1 MKIIFD
7 VPDAVA
13 ATLKIVAERCVR
25 EDSTH
30 GPLTVESLFE
40 MLAEDIAMTET
51 RPGSWEAAN
60 MMQVF
65 TSHGY
70 SI

>member
-1 MKIIFD
+1 MQIIFD
-7 VPDAVA
+7 VPDSVA
-13 ATLKIVAERCVR
+13 ETLKTVAERCAT
-25 EDSTH
+25 EESTH
-30 GPLTVESLFE
+30 GPLTIQEMFE

-51 RPGSWEAAN
+51 RPGSWEASN

>member
-1 MKIIFD
+1 MKIAFD
-7 VPDAVA
+7 VPDSLAE
-13 ATLKIVAERCVR
+13 TLKIVAKRCAR
-25 EDSTH
+25 DESTH
-30 GPLTVESLFE
+30 GKLTVESMFE
-40 MLAEDIAMTET
+40 MLAEDLAMTET